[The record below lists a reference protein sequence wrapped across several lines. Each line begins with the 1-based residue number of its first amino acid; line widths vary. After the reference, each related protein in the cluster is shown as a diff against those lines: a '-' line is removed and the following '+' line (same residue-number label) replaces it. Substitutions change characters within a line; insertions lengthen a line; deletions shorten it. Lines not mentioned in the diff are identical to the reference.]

1 MTLPGRRAD
10 RLAHEIRVVLAEMLT
25 REVKDPRIGFATVT
39 RVEMSGD
46 LHHAQVLVSVIGSP
60 EAQEESIEGLS
71 SAAGF
76 IRHEIGHRL
85 GLRRAPEL
93 TFVLD
98 HGADDVE
105 RIAALIEKIHKNIPP
120 SE

>member
-1 MTLPGRRAD
+1 MANAMRLRRVADQIQRELPELL
-10 RLAHEIRVVLAEMLT
+10 RL
-25 REVKDPRIGFATVT
+25 EVKDPRIGFATVT

-46 LHHAQVLVSVIGSP
+46 LHHARVLVSVIGSP

-76 IRHEIGHRL
+76 IRHQLGHRMA
-85 GLRRAPEL
+85 LRRAPEL
-93 TFVLD
+93 TFILD
-98 HGADDVE
+98 RAAEEVE
-105 RIAALIEKIHKNIPP
+105 RVAMLLAKIHKDIPP

>member
-10 RLAHEIRVVLAEMLT
+10 RLAHEIRVILAEMLT
-25 REVKDPRIGFATVT
+25 REVRDPRIGFATVT

-46 LHHAQVLVSVIGSP
+46 LHHARVMISVIGTP
-60 EAQEESIEGLS
+60 EAQEESIEGLA

-76 IRHEIGHRL
+76 IRHELGHRL
-85 GLRRAPEL
+85 ALRRAPEL
-93 TFVLD
+93 TFILD
-98 HGADDVE
+98 HSAEEVE
-105 RIAALIEKIHKNIPP
+105 RVAMLLEKIHKEMPP

>member
-1 MTLPGRRAD
+1 M
-10 RLAHEIRVVLAEMLT
+10 AEMLT

-46 LHHAQVLVSVIGSP
+46 LHHARVLVSVIGSP
-60 EAQEESIEGLS
+60 EAQEESIAGLA

-76 IRHEIGHRL
+76 IRHELRQRIS
-85 GLRRAPEL
+85 LRRAPEL

-98 HGADDVE
+98 RGAADVE
-105 RIAALIEKIHKNIPP
+105 KIATLLEKIHNEDTP